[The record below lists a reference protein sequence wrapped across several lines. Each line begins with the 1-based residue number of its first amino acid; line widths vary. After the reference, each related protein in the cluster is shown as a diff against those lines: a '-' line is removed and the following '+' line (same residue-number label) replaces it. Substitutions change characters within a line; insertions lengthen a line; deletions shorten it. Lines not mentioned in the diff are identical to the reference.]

1 VVIDIVHQLLN
12 FLLIPHLTDE
22 TTPSSPVSNP
32 QLILHKSDNQHK
44 DYSRLDTSEF
54 PKPQ

>member
-22 TTPSSPVSNP
+22 TTPSSPVSNYYCW
-32 QLILHKSDNQHK
+32 QRFNH
-44 DYSRLDTSEF
+44 
-54 PKPQ
+54 

>member
-22 TTPSSPVSNP
+22 TTPSSPVNNP
-32 QLILHKSDNQHK
+32 HLILHRVRQPPQSSHILVKQSD
-44 DYSRLDTSEF
+44 
-54 PKPQ
+54 

>member
-1 VVIDIVHQLLN
+1 
-12 FLLIPHLTDE
+12 
-22 TTPSSPVSNP
+22 VSNP